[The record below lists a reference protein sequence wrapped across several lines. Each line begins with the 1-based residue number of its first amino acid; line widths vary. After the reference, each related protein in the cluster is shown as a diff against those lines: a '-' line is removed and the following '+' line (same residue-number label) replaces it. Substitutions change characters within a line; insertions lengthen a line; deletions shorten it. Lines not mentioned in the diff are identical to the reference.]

1 MRMIPIRASAA
12 ALALILVTACDAEQ
26 QSETPQI
33 GTPER
38 DARDSIIGQ
47 SKLPGAKAVEG
58 ARDVNAAAKERA
70 AELDSIR

>member
-1 MRMIPIRASAA
+1 MIRTLVAAMALVLVSACG
-12 ALALILVTACDAEQ
+12 TQE

-47 SKLPGAKAVEG
+47 SKLPGAKAVES
-58 ARDVNAAAKERA
+58 ARDVNATAKERA